1 MPGAICG
8 KKDMGLGQ
16 SERKGMEIQVRDG
29 TAHLTGQP
37 EIAVSL
43 RRSAQARRLNLRV
56 SGLDGRVTLT
66 MPRSLPLAEALA
78 FLREKESWLRRAM
91 DRAPGRSAVHPG
103 QDILLRGQMV
113 RITEQ
118 AGTRRVAE
126 TEGALLVP
134 PDPEGLRTPMRVAA
148 YLKTTAQAELLPA
161 VDHYAS
167 SLGRSVT
174 ALSLRDTRS
183 RWGSCTADGRL
194 MFSWRLIMAP
204 PQVLRYVAA
213 HEVAHLRHMDHSRA
227 FWNCVRDL
235 MPDYA
240 LHRNWLREN
249 GAALHGYCFN
259 ARPAAEN
266 G

>member
-1 MPGAICG
+1 MRGAICG

-16 SERKGMEIQVRDG
+16 SARKGTGILVRDD
-29 TAHLTGQP
+29 TALLAGQP
-37 EIAVSL
+37 EIAVGL

-78 FLREKESWLRRAM
+78 FLREKESWLRAAITRVPEQ
-91 DRAPGRSAVHPG
+91 RSIRPGH
-103 QDILLRGQMV
+103 DILLRGRLLRLTESPGTR
-113 RITEQ
+113 RITES
-118 AGTRRVAE
+118 AE
-126 TEGALLVP
+126 ALLVP
-134 PDPEGLRTPMRVAA
+134 PDPDGLRTATRVAA
-148 YLKTTAQAELLPA
+148 YLRTAAQADLLPA

-167 SLGRSVT
+167 TLGHSVR
-174 ALSLRDTRS
+174 AISLRDTRS

-204 PQVLRYVAA
+204 PDVLRYVAA

-227 FWNCVRDL
+227 FWGCVRGL

-240 LHRNWLREN
+240 THRDWLRAH
-249 GAALHGYCFN
+249 GATLHGYCFS